1 MALKLS
7 ILTKS
12 ERGAVLKYFTK
23 RLVALVLIIIAISIG
38 SFYMIHLLPG
48 DLATMIL
55 GTGNTP
61 ENKKRLYAQLGLDKG
76 LVQQYL
82 TWMSHVLQ
90 GDLGKSYIT
99 GVSINTSIGKALPI
113 DIEVIVISQILAFAC
128 AIPLAMKAAKKPNGL
143 FDRMSNGV
151 TFGLLSV
158 PSFIIVVYLV
168 LLIALKLHVP
178 GTGPASFTRFP
189 EWGWILSDTLM
200 FFTTLKD
207 NLMSLLI
214 PSLTLSI
221 GSFVVYFRVLRSDLI
236 ATLQEEYIT
245 MARSKGLSRRRIM
258 WRHAFRPSSIALL
271 GTAGINIG
279 GLIAGGFVVQYL
291 LSIPGL
297 GSLLTS
303 SILLQDYLVIQST
316 VFVVA
321 VAVIVINFAVDFI
334 TTLVDPR
341 IARD

>member
-1 MALKLS
+1 MPLKLS
-7 ILTKS
+7 ILTTS

-48 DLATMIL
+48 DLATVIL
-55 GTGNTP
+55 GAGNTP
-61 ENKKRLYAQLGLDKG
+61 ENKKRLFAQLGLDKG
-76 LVQQYL
+76 LVEQYF
-82 TWMSHVLQ
+82 TWMSHVVQ

-99 GVSINTSIGKALPI
+99 GESINTSIAKALPI
-113 DIEVIVISQILAFAC
+113 DLEMIVISQFLAFAA

-143 FDRMSNGV
+143 FDRFSNGL
-151 TFGLLSV
+151 TFGLLSI

-168 LLIALKLHVP
+168 LLIAIMWQVP
-178 GTGPASFTRFP
+178 GTGPASFARFP
-189 EWGWILSDTLM
+189 DWAWLFTDTGN
-200 FFTTLKD
+200 FFTTLKN
-207 NLMSLLI
+207 NLMSMLI

-297 GSLLTS
+297 GSLLVA
-303 SILLQDYLVIQST
+303 SITLQDYLVIQST

>member
-1 MALKLS
+1 M
-7 ILTKS
+7 
-12 ERGAVLKYFTK
+12 LKYFTK

-48 DLATMIL
+48 DLATVIL

-61 ENKKRLYAQLGLDKG
+61 ENRRKLYEQLGLNKG

-82 TWMSHVLQ
+82 TWMGHVLQ
-90 GDLGKSYIT
+90 GNLGESYIT
-99 GVSINTSIGKALPI
+99 HETINSTIAKALPV
-113 DIEVIVISQILAFAC
+113 DIEMIVISQIMAFAA

-143 FDRMSNGV
+143 FDRFSNGL
-151 TFGLLSV
+151 TFGLLSI

-168 LLIALKLHVP
+168 LFIAIKTHVP

-189 EWGWILSDTLM
+189 SWGWLTSDTGM

-207 NLMSLLI
+207 NLMSMLI

-236 ATLQEEYIT
+236 STLQEEYIT
-245 MARSKGLSRRRIM
+245 MARSKGISRRRIM
-258 WRHAFRPSSIALL
+258 WRHAFRPSSVALL

-297 GSLLTS
+297 GSTLIA
-303 SILLQDYLVIQST
+303 SITLQDYLVIQST

-321 VAVIVINFAVDFI
+321 VSVIVINFAVDFI
-334 TTLVDPR
+334 TTIVDPR

>member
-1 MALKLS
+1 M
-7 ILTKS
+7 
-12 ERGAVLKYFTK
+12 LKYFTK

-48 DLATMIL
+48 DLATVIL
-55 GTGNTP
+55 GAGNTP
-61 ENKKRLYAQLGLDKG
+61 ENKKRLFAQLGLDKG
-76 LVQQYL
+76 LVEQYF
-82 TWMSHVLQ
+82 TWMSHVVQ

-99 GVSINTSIGKALPI
+99 GESINTSIAKALPI
-113 DIEVIVISQILAFAC
+113 DLEMIVISQFLAFAA

-143 FDRMSNGV
+143 FDRFSNGL
-151 TFGLLSV
+151 TFGLLSI

-168 LLIALKLHVP
+168 LLIAIMWQVP
-178 GTGPASFTRFP
+178 GTGPASFARFP
-189 EWGWILSDTLM
+189 DWAWLFTDTGN
-200 FFTTLKD
+200 FFTTLKN
-207 NLMSLLI
+207 NLMSMLI

-297 GSLLTS
+297 GSLLVA
-303 SILLQDYLVIQST
+303 SITLQDYLVIQST

>member
-1 MALKLS
+1 
-7 ILTKS
+7 
-12 ERGAVLKYFTK
+12 VLKYFTK

-38 SFYMIHLLPG
+38 SFYMIHLIPG

-61 ENKKRLYAQLGLDKG
+61 ENKKRLFAQLGLDKG
-76 LVQQYL
+76 LVEQYL

-99 GVSINTSIGKALPI
+99 GESINTSIGKALPI
-113 DIEVIVISQILAFAC
+113 DLEVIVISQILAFAG

-189 EWGWILSDTLM
+189 EWGWILSHPQM

-207 NLMSLLI
+207 NVMSLLI

-297 GSLLTS
+297 GLLLTS
-303 SILLQDYLVIQST
+303 SINLQDYLVIQST

-334 TTLVDPR
+334 TTLIDPR

>member
-1 MALKLS
+1 MAIKLS

-12 ERGAVLKYFTK
+12 ERGAVLTYFTK
-23 RLVALVLIIIAISIG
+23 RLVALTLIIIAISIG

-55 GTGNTP
+55 GAGNTP
-61 ENKKRLYAQLGLDKG
+61 ENKKRLFAQLGLDKG

-82 TWMSHVLQ
+82 TWMSHVLR

-99 GVSINTSIGKALPI
+99 GESINTSIAKALPI
-113 DIEVIVISQILAFAC
+113 DLEMIIVSQILAFAV

-143 FDRMSNGV
+143 FDRMSNGL
-151 TFGLLSV
+151 TFGLLSI

-168 LLIALKLHVP
+168 LLIAIKGHVP

-189 EWGWILSDTLM
+189 EWDWLLSDTGN
-200 FFTTLKD
+200 FFSVLKN

-245 MARSKGLSRRRIM
+245 MARSKGISRRRIM

-297 GSLLTS
+297 GSLLVA
-303 SILLQDYLVIQST
+303 SITLQDYLVIQST
-316 VFVVA
+316 VFIVA
-321 VAVIVINFAVDFI
+321 VAVIVINFAVYFI

>member
-23 RLVALVLIIIAISIG
+23 RLVALVLIITAISIG

-48 DLATMIL
+48 DLATVIL
-55 GTGNTP
+55 GSGNTP
-61 ENKKRLYAQLGLDKG
+61 ENKKKLFAQLGLDKG

-99 GVSINTSIGKALPI
+99 NESINTSIAKALPI
-113 DIEVIVISQILAFAC
+113 DLEMIVVSQILAFAA

-143 FDRMSNGV
+143 FDRLSNGI

-168 LLIALKLHVP
+168 LLIAIKWQIP

-189 EWGWILSDTLM
+189 EWGMLFSDTGT
-200 FFTTLKD
+200 FFTALKD

-258 WRHAFRPSSIALL
+258 WRHAFRPSSVALL

-297 GSLLTS
+297 GSLLIA
-303 SILLQDYLVIQST
+303 SITLQDYLVIQST

>member
-55 GTGNTP
+55 GAGNTP
-61 ENKKRLYAQLGLDKG
+61 ENKKRLFAQLGLDKG

-99 GVSINTSIGKALPI
+99 GESINTSIGKALPI
-113 DIEVIVISQILAFAC
+113 DLEVIVISQILAFAC

-168 LLIALKLHVP
+168 LIIAIKWHVP

-189 EWGWILSDTLM
+189 EWGWMLSDTGL
-200 FFTTLKD
+200 FFTTLKN

-297 GSLLTS
+297 GSLLVA
-303 SILLQDYLVIQST
+303 SITLQDYLVIQST

>member
-99 GVSINTSIGKALPI
+99 GESINTSIGKALPI

>member
-1 MALKLS
+1 MPLKLS
-7 ILTKS
+7 ILTTS

-48 DLATMIL
+48 DLATVIL
-55 GTGNTP
+55 GAGNTP
-61 ENKKRLYAQLGLDKG
+61 ENKKRLFAQLGLDKG
-76 LVQQYL
+76 LVEQYF
-82 TWMSHVLQ
+82 TWMSHVVQ

-99 GVSINTSIGKALPI
+99 GESINTSIAKALPI
-113 DIEVIVISQILAFAC
+113 DLEMIVISQFLAFAA

-143 FDRMSNGV
+143 FDRFSNGL
-151 TFGLLSV
+151 TFGLLSI

-168 LLIALKLHVP
+168 LLIAIMWQVP

-189 EWGWILSDTLM
+189 DWAWLFTDTGN
-200 FFTTLKD
+200 FFTTLKN
-207 NLMSLLI
+207 NLMSMLI

-297 GSLLTS
+297 GSLLVA
-303 SILLQDYLVIQST
+303 SITLQDYLVIQST

>member
-1 MALKLS
+1 M
-7 ILTKS
+7 
-12 ERGAVLKYFTK
+12 LKYFTK
-23 RLVALVLIIIAISIG
+23 RLVALVLIITAISIG

-48 DLATMIL
+48 DLATVIL
-55 GTGNTP
+55 GSGNTP
-61 ENKKRLYAQLGLDKG
+61 ENKKKLFAQLGLDKG
-76 LVQQYL
+76 LVHQYL
-82 TWMSHVLQ
+82 TWMSHVLR

-99 GVSINTSIGKALPI
+99 NESINTSIAKALPI
-113 DIEVIVISQILAFAC
+113 DLEMIVVSQIVAFAA

-143 FDRMSNGV
+143 FDRISNGV

-168 LLIALKLHVP
+168 LIIAIKWQVP

-189 EWGWILSDTLM
+189 EWSWLFSDTGT

-258 WRHAFRPSSIALL
+258 WRHAFRPSSVALL

-297 GSLLTS
+297 GSLLIA
-303 SILLQDYLVIQST
+303 SITLQDYLVIQST

>member
-1 MALKLS
+1 
-7 ILTKS
+7 
-12 ERGAVLKYFTK
+12 
-23 RLVALVLIIIAISIG
+23 
-38 SFYMIHLLPG
+38 
-48 DLATMIL
+48 
-55 GTGNTP
+55 
-61 ENKKRLYAQLGLDKG
+61 
-76 LVQQYL
+76 
-82 TWMSHVLQ
+82 
-90 GDLGKSYIT
+90 
-99 GVSINTSIGKALPI
+99 
-113 DIEVIVISQILAFAC
+113 
-128 AIPLAMKAAKKPNGL
+128 
-143 FDRMSNGV
+143 
-151 TFGLLSV
+151 
-158 PSFIIVVYLV
+158 
-168 LLIALKLHVP
+168 
-178 GTGPASFTRFP
+178 
-189 EWGWILSDTLM
+189 M

-297 GSLLTS
+297 GSLLVA
-303 SILLQDYLVIQST
+303 SITLQDYLVIQGT

>member
-1 MALKLS
+1 M
-7 ILTKS
+7 
-12 ERGAVLKYFTK
+12 LKYFTQ
-23 RLVALVLIIIAISIG
+23 RLVALVLIVIAISVG
-38 SFYMIHLLPG
+38 SFYLIHLLPG

-55 GTGNTP
+55 GVGNTT
-61 ENKKRLYAQLGLDKG
+61 ENRKQLFAQLGLDKG

-99 GVSINTSIGKALPI
+99 GESINTSIGKALPI
-113 DIEVIVISQILAFAC
+113 DLEMIVISQMIAFAC

-143 FDRMSNGV
+143 FDRVSNGL

-168 LLIALKLHVP
+168 LVIAIKLHVP

-189 EWGWILSDTLM
+189 EWGLMLSDTGL

-245 MARSKGLSRRRIM
+245 MARSKGLSSRRIM

-279 GLIAGGFVVQYL
+279 GFIAGGFVVQYL
-291 LSIPGL
+291 LAIPGL
-297 GSLLTS
+297 GSLLIA
-303 SILLQDYLVIQST
+303 SITLQNYLVIQST

-321 VAVIVINFAVDFI
+321 VAVIVINFAVDLI

>member
-1 MALKLS
+1 MKLS
-7 ILTKS
+7 ILNRS
-12 ERGAVLKYFTK
+12 ERGAVLKYFIK
-23 RLVALVLIIIAISIG
+23 RLVALVLIIVAISIG

-55 GTGNTP
+55 GAGNTP
-61 ENKKRLYAQLGLDKG
+61 ENKKRLFAQLGLDKG

-99 GVSINTSIGKALPI
+99 NESINASIAKALPI
-113 DIEVIVISQILAFAC
+113 DLEVIVISQILAFAA

-143 FDRMSNGV
+143 FDRMSNGL

-168 LLIALKLHVP
+168 LIIAIKGHVP
-178 GTGPASFTRFP
+178 GTGPASFVRFP
-189 EWGWILSDTLM
+189 EWGWLFSQTGH
-200 FFTTLKD
+200 FFTTLKS

-297 GSLLTS
+297 GSLLIA
-303 SILLQDYLVIQST
+303 SITLQDYLVIQST

-321 VAVIVINFAVDFI
+321 VAVIVINFAVDLI

>member
-99 GVSINTSIGKALPI
+99 GESINTSIGKALPI

-279 GLIAGGFVVQYL
+279 GLIAGGFVV
-291 LSIPGL
+291 
-297 GSLLTS
+297 
-303 SILLQDYLVIQST
+303 
-316 VFVVA
+316 
-321 VAVIVINFAVDFI
+321 
-334 TTLVDPR
+334 
-341 IARD
+341 

>member
-1 MALKLS
+1 L
-7 ILTKS
+7 
-12 ERGAVLKYFTK
+12 TK
-23 RLVALVLIIIAISIG
+23 RLVALTLIIIAISIG

-61 ENKKRLYAQLGLDKG
+61 ENKKRLFAQLGLDKG

-82 TWMSHVLQ
+82 TWVSHLLQ
-90 GDLGKSYIT
+90 GDLGQSYIT
-99 GVSINTSIGKALPI
+99 GESINTSIGKALPI
-113 DIEVIVISQILAFAC
+113 DLEVIFISQILAFAC
-128 AIPLAMKAAKKPNGL
+128 AIPLAMKAAKKPNGF

-168 LLIALKLHVP
+168 LIIAIKARIP

-189 EWGWILSDTLM
+189 EWGWMVSDTGMFVSTLM
-200 FFTTLKD
+200 K

-245 MARSKGLSRRRIM
+245 MARSKGLSSRRIM

-297 GSLLTS
+297 GSLLVA
-303 SILLQDYLVIQST
+303 SITLQDYLVIQST
-316 VFVVA
+316 VFIVA
-321 VAVIVINFAVDFI
+321 VAVIVINFAVDFF

>member
-1 MALKLS
+1 M
-7 ILTKS
+7 
-12 ERGAVLKYFTK
+12 LKYFTK

-48 DLATMIL
+48 DLATVIL

-61 ENKKRLYAQLGLDKG
+61 ENRRKLYEQLGLNKG
-76 LVQQYL
+76 LVQQYF
-82 TWMSHVLQ
+82 TWMGHVLQ
-90 GDLGKSYIT
+90 GNLGESYIT
-99 GVSINTSIGKALPI
+99 HESINSTIAKALPV
-113 DIEVIVISQILAFAC
+113 DIEMIVISQILAFAA

-143 FDRMSNGV
+143 FDRFSNGL
-151 TFGLLSV
+151 TFGLLSI

-168 LLIALKLHVP
+168 LFIAIKAHVP

-189 EWGWILSDTLM
+189 SWGWLFSDTGM
-200 FFTTLKD
+200 FFTDLKN
-207 NLMSLLI
+207 NLMSMLI

-236 ATLQEEYIT
+236 STLQEEYIT
-245 MARSKGLSRRRIM
+245 MARSKGISRRRIM
-258 WRHAFRPSSIALL
+258 WRHAFRPSSVALL

-297 GSLLTS
+297 GSTLIA
-303 SILLQDYLVIQST
+303 SITLQDYLVIQST

-321 VAVIVINFAVDFI
+321 ISVIVINFAVDFI
-334 TTLVDPR
+334 TTIVDPR